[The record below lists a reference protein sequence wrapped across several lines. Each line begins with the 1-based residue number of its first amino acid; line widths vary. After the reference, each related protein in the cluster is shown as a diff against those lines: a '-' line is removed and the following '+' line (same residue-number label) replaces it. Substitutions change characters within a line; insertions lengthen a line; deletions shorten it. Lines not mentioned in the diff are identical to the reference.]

1 MQFRIKKVVVL
12 GSGVMG
18 SGISCQLANVGLEV
32 FMLDILPGQLSDDDK
47 NNQSVRNQVAKN
59 ALDKAIKSKPS
70 PLYNKRYVNSI
81 TVGNFEDDFYKIKE
95 ADWIIEVVV
104 ERLDIKRQILEKVDE
119 FRSPGSIVSS
129 NTSSIPIKLL
139 AEGRTED
146 FKKYFCG
153 THFFNPPR
161 YLRLLE
167 IIPTQDS
174 LAELIEFFMHYGEIN
189 LGKQTVL
196 CKDTPAFI
204 ANRIGVM
211 SGAKVFQLT
220 EKFDLT
226 IEEVDLLTGP
236 ILGRPKTGSFR
247 LQDLVGIDTGDKVT
261 KFVVQNVKGDS
272 FFEKLNKASTPK
284 FFNFLLENN
293 FLGDKT
299 GKGFYQ
305 KTKHKD
311 ENGRTIINALDLK
324 TFE

>member
-32 FMLDILPGQLSDDDK
+32 LMLDILPGQLSDDDK
-47 NNQSVRNQVAKN
+47 NNHSVRNQVAKN
-59 ALDKAIKSKPS
+59 ALDKAIKSKPA
-70 PLYNKRYVNSI
+70 PLYNKKYVNRI

-226 IEEVDLLTGP
+226 IEEVDLLDRKST
-236 ILGRPKTGSFR
+236 R
-247 LQDLVGIDTGDKVT
+247 LNSSHQ
-261 KFVVQNVKGDS
+261 
-272 FFEKLNKASTPK
+272 
-284 FFNFLLENN
+284 
-293 FLGDKT
+293 
-299 GKGFYQ
+299 
-305 KTKHKD
+305 
-311 ENGRTIINALDLK
+311 
-324 TFE
+324 

>member
-32 FMLDILPGQLSDDDK
+32 LMLDILPGQLSDDDK

-59 ALDKAIKSKPS
+59 ALDKAIKSKPA
-70 PLYNKRYVNSI
+70 PLYDKKYVNRI
-81 TVGNFEDDFYKIKE
+81 TVGNFEDDFYRINE

-174 LAELIEFFMHYGEIN
+174 LAELVEFFMHYGEIN

-272 FFEKLNKASTPK
+272 FLKNLIKLRHL
-284 FFNFLLENN
+284 NFLI
-293 FLGDKT
+293 FS
-299 GKGFYQ
+299 
-305 KTKHKD
+305 
-311 ENGRTIINALDLK
+311 
-324 TFE
+324 